1 MTRKGTECSE
11 GHERCGW
18 DSQEGL
24 LLEGTTG
31 PESEEQTDVGQRKRW
46 NRVSGRDF
54 RMGEKGGPQRV
65 RGLERTLGQP
75 AARDTLGQVWGRPQA
90 RGRAVGH
97 TQDFVFILRPKE
109 VVRVGRSLLK
119 ATISF
124 LESSLPGP
132 GGR

>member
-1 MTRKGTECSE
+1 MEE
-11 GHERCGW
+11 
-18 DSQEGL
+18 
-24 LLEGTTG
+24 TTG

-46 NRVSGRDF
+46 NRVPGRDF

-75 AARDTLGQVWGRPQA
+75 AARDTLGQAWGRPQA